1 MEQGWKVQMQTVLFA
16 VIGIWMAIFCGIL
29 YCQSNAEVWRM
40 RDSNHYVHI
49 SEIETTEVEN
59 ADVSGGVI
67 REYRFLV
74 CEKNDHDAM
83 AFYVSHANV
92 EVELAGACV
101 YRMTA
106 ADGRLRTYGSTW
118 VQIPLHEAD
127 AGVEA
132 CVRLTPLYKNQ
143 KIKTPDVM
151 IGTGV
156 SIYRSILKQEL
167 PELILCLCV
176 GFVGLLLFGVA
187 VYYGIRKRGTRR
199 LYAVSGL
206 AISVSVW
213 RFTYGRFSYLLLEQ
227 HTKLLYTVSV
237 LALMVAAGAL
247 LHCAEVKRQPWT
259 TRLVCV
265 LSLCYCAID
274 IGQLF
279 LQSLGIWDLKQ
290 MLAFTHLMIVV
301 SAVLCFI
308 SGVMECV
315 NGFRHAGNLAE
326 GNFIWILGIGAMGDL
341 LIYYFAGSSRGMILL
356 QVTVLCFVILEG
368 ARLLVSYGKQK
379 QTLSEL
385 ETQLTLS
392 QSMTL
397 MSQIRSHFVF
407 NILNAISG
415 MCKYDPEKADETVVR
430 FARYLRNN
438 ISIMEDDA
446 NIPFATELRR
456 LEDYV
461 ILEQI
466 RFGDKLEFYTEI
478 ETEDFSLPPLILQ
491 PVIENAIK
499 HGISKKQSG
508 GTIILRTQEV
518 DDQIVITVEDDGVG
532 FEESELA
539 KKGSVGLNNIRFR
552 LKHRANG
559 TLTIQ
564 SVVGEGT
571 VVTITIPKKFSG
583 GEVRENEC
591 DLC

>member
-1 MEQGWKVQMQTVLFA
+1 MEQGWKVRVQTILFA
-16 VIGIWMAIFCGIL
+16 VIGIWMTVFCAIL
-29 YCQSNAEVWRM
+29 YHQSNAEAWQM
-40 RDSNHYVHI
+40 RDSSHYEHI
-49 SEIETTEVEN
+49 SEIEATELES
-59 ADVSGGVI
+59 ADSGDGVVW
-67 REYRFLV
+67 EYRFSIYK
-74 CEKNDHDAM
+74 EKDYDTM
-83 AFYVSHANV
+83 VFYVSHCNV
-92 EVELAGACV
+92 EVELEGICV
-101 YRMTA
+101 YRLTA
-106 ADGRLRTYGSTW
+106 EDGLLGTYGNRW
-118 VQIPLHEAD
+118 VQIPLREAD
-127 AGVEA
+127 EGVEV
-132 CVRLTPLYKNQ
+132 CVRLAPLYKNQ
-143 KIKTPDVM
+143 KSKTPNVM

-156 SIYRSILKQEL
+156 SIYRFILMQEL

-176 GFVGLLLFGVA
+176 GFVGALLFGVA
-187 VYYGIRKRGTRR
+187 VYYGIRKHATRR
-199 LYAVSGL
+199 LFAVSGL

-227 HTKLLYTVSV
+227 DTKLLYMVSV

-247 LHCAEVKRQPWT
+247 LHCAEVRRQPWT
-259 TRLVCV
+259 TRLVRV
-265 LSLCYCAID
+265 LSFGYCAID

-279 LQSLGIWDLKQ
+279 LQSVGIWDLKQ
-290 MLAFTHLMIVV
+290 MLTITHLMIVV

-308 SGVMECV
+308 SGVVECI
-315 NGFRHAGNLAE
+315 NGFRHAGKLVE

-341 LIYYFAGSSRGMILL
+341 LIYYFAGSSQGMILL
-356 QVTVLCFVILEG
+356 QVTVLCFVIIEG
-368 ARLLVSYGKQK
+368 VRLLVSYGKQQ
-379 QTLSEL
+379 QTLNAL

-446 NIPFATELRR
+446 NIPFAMELRR

-478 ETEDFSLPPLILQ
+478 EAEDFSLPPLILQ

-508 GTIILRTQEV
+508 GTIILRTREM

-552 LKHRANG
+552 LKYRANG

-571 VVTITIPKKFSG
+571 VVTITIPKKISG
-583 GEVRENEC
+583 GANENEC
-591 DLC
+591 DLCG